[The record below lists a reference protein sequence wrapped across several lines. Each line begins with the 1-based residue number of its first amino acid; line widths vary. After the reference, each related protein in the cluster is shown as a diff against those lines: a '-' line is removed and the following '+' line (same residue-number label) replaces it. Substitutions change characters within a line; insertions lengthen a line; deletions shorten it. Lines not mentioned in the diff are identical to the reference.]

1 MGWHETWV
9 DYFRFPYLAIWWQS
23 RNYFV
28 WWIAFS
34 LSMSES
40 VNDLHL
46 DMFNQSFWGISH
58 VGPTNDAITMMSAKW
73 RVLSLY
79 STIMNE
85 IMRQNVCQHLRR
97 GIFGWEGPTLNE
109 WVGGQTI
116 VCCWSGSRYWNC
128 KLSLRHP
135 ETGPIISHPLLW
147 VDNGDC
153 FGRPFNRI
161 IGIIQTIVN
170 VVS

>member
-97 GIFGWEGPTLNE
+97 GGFSGGKAQHWTNGLEVRQSSV
-109 WVGGQTI
+109 VGLGQDI
-116 VCCWSGSRYWNC
+116 GIANC
-128 KLSLRHP
+128 VWDILKRV
-135 ETGPIISHPLLW
+135 PLLVIHCCGW
-147 VDNGDC
+147 IMVTVLEGHSTASLAL
-153 FGRPFNRI
+153 FKL
-161 IGIIQTIVN
+161 
-170 VVS
+170 